1 MVVADSAILHGQN
14 RASNRCGTLHGD
26 GCALARVGDRMGT
39 LTWVPG
45 TYLLQKWKCNYQGHE
60 DLSAFPARMAAM
72 RTARAQ
78 GSKGVGLG
86 WAACCAPAFHVHPAI
101 SRKRYYLGVPQARVQ
116 GTEEP
121 DCAPSL
127 TPTRILVHT
136 HKVALHLP
144 LKKVWSHKPP
154 RLEARH
160 RLIRPRQHAKR
171 KIRARVARVQRAWTL
186 VSGPVADH
194 SFFGWASQS
203 SVTCHTRAR
212 LAG

>member
-1 MVVADSAILHGQN
+1 MVRTGRRTGVGLCMEMDALSPGLVTEWGLLHGYPVHTCSKNGNAITKATRTCQLF
-14 RASNRCGTLHGD
+14 RRG
-26 GCALARVGDRMGT
+26 
-39 LTWVPG
+39 
-45 TYLLQKWKCNYQGHE
+45 
-60 DLSAFPARMAAM
+60 MAAM

-144 LKKVWSHKPP
+144 LKKVWSHKPTQ
-154 RLEARH
+154 ARGPPSSH
-160 RLIRPRQHAKR
+160 SPPSTRETEDKSQGSQGPESMDPCL
-171 KIRARVARVQRAWTL
+171 RA
-186 VSGPVADH
+186 
-194 SFFGWASQS
+194 
-203 SVTCHTRAR
+203 CC
-212 LAG
+212 

>member
-60 DLSAFPARMAAM
+60 DLSAFPARDGGDEDGP
-72 RTARAQ
+72 RSGFQ
-78 GSKGVGLG
+78 GGWIGLG
-86 WAACCAPAFHVHPAI
+86 CMLRPSFPCPSRYITEAI
-101 SRKRYYLGVPQARVQ
+101 LPRRPPGSGPRNG
-116 GTEEP
+116 GTR

-144 LKKVWSHKPP
+144 LKKVWSHKPTQ
-154 RLEARH
+154 ARGPPSSH
-160 RLIRPRQHAKR
+160 SPPSTRETEDKSQGSQGPESMDPCL
-171 KIRARVARVQRAWTL
+171 RA
-186 VSGPVADH
+186 
-194 SFFGWASQS
+194 
-203 SVTCHTRAR
+203 CC
-212 LAG
+212 